1 MLKFQL
7 YAVGL
12 ILMLVLLWATVP
24 YVIGVVIM
32 LLVANQV
39 IKLIRKSNGITN
51 NGNNHSV

>member
-1 MLKFQL
+1 MIKFQL
-7 YAVGL
+7 YAIGL
-12 ILMLVLLWATVP
+12 ILVLVLLWATVP